1 MCPSTIVLRNRL
13 IGAIRLIVLSILVV
27 PPLTAPVTGM
37 KLRPLEIE
45 FEPSDTPAAQGA
57 AARQED
63 R

>member
-1 MCPSTIVLRNRL
+1 MLRNGL
-13 IGAIRLIVLSILVV
+13 IGATRLIVLSILAV

-45 FEPSDTPAAQGA
+45 FKPPATPAAQGA
-57 AARQED
+57 VARQED